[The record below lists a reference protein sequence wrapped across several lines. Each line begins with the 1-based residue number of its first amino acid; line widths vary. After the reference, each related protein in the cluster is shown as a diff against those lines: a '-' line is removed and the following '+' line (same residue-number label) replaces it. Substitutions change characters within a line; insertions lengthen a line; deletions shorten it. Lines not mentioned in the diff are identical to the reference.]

1 MKTLIFLI
9 LFAHSINTYSQSITE
24 VFLPNPDNFE
34 CFDAKPK
41 LNQLIYGADPT
52 TEDNSTKPILI
63 FVHGWFDNGFGWFFM
78 GNSMYEKAYSNG
90 YRTAFTNQSQTNSFE
105 KNGQIIADMVRKVSN
120 HYGQSK
126 DIIIVAH
133 SKGGLDVDYAMIKY
147 GVDSLVKGVVAL
159 SVPYY
164 GVPLTDWTSSFLEP
178 ILNKIPIFGAY
189 LKDRGTR
196 QMQTANMIHRV
207 RPMIDNNPNNHP
219 EKYYTFGGWGYYK
232 STNLPLVVPANLL
245 SLISYSQPPCI
256 ELPVGKVYGEAIS
269 LLFSVSGA
277 LTGISKLPNSVQIPN
292 GRKYINDGLAT
303 YASTLRPGSLNVG
316 GKIGDASAYLNHFDF
331 LWGNTMWKQIHPILI
346 DIQNNNFERST
357 TNRAAIPTIS
367 NEFLIDQTL
376 LSSQLNYKKFS
387 VDELGNANISL
398 FGFKQNQKL
407 SIVDNQNNIIYETAF
422 SDNNGFGNLL
432 DIQLTNLATN
442 KTYSIQSDDEFFGNV
457 SENTADLKL
466 ITNLENLALKENNIL
481 ELKVENNE
489 KSIYKIKAVI
499 EKTLD
504 DENDIQTNFKKEIL
518 FISNDNNL
526 YFTDKVIN
534 LSNGIYNLSV
544 IAESNS
550 CNKFFTTSFFVESK
564 KNNSAPINVELNV
577 FPNPTN
583 GTFQILLPGG
593 INEKVNIKIFDITGI
608 QVFEETKFPK
618 GAYLFLNTQLPI
630 GVYIVKVENQSF
642 NGISKLIISK

>member
-1 MKTLIFLI
+1 
-9 LFAHSINTYSQSITE
+9 
-24 VFLPNPDNFE
+24 
-34 CFDAKPK
+34 
-41 LNQLIYGADPT
+41 
-52 TEDNSTKPILI
+52 
-63 FVHGWFDNGFGWFFM
+63 
-78 GNSMYEKAYSNG
+78 
-90 YRTAFTNQSQTNSFE
+90 
-105 KNGQIIADMVRKVSN
+105 
-120 HYGQSK
+120 
-126 DIIIVAH
+126 
-133 SKGGLDVDYAMIKY
+133 
-147 GVDSLVKGVVAL
+147 
-159 SVPYY
+159 
-164 GVPLTDWTSSFLEP
+164 
-178 ILNKIPIFGAY
+178 
-189 LKDRGTR
+189 
-196 QMQTANMIHRV
+196 
-207 RPMIDNNPNNHP
+207 
-219 EKYYTFGGWGYYK
+219 
-232 STNLPLVVPANLL
+232 
-245 SLISYSQPPCI
+245 
-256 ELPVGKVYGEAIS
+256 
-269 LLFSVSGA
+269 
-277 LTGISKLPNSVQIPN
+277 
-292 GRKYINDGLAT
+292 
-303 YASTLRPGSLNVG
+303 
-316 GKIGDASAYLNHFDF
+316 
-331 LWGNTMWKQIHPILI
+331 
-346 DIQNNNFERST
+346 
-357 TNRAAIPTIS
+357 
-367 NEFLIDQTL
+367 

-407 SIVDNQNNIIYETAF
+407 SIIDNQNNIIYETAF

-593 INEKVNIKIFDITGI
+593 INEKVNIKIFDISGI